1 MNEIIYLVGAFLVG
15 GVIPLIVLLKLWN
28 KLEEKILRRWM
39 RFIAEFQEKLD
50 VLNASLFVGSFN
62 EPPAQLN
69 NLVITKAKRCRAD
82 LFYVLISDKH
92 FIRALKARLE
102 SFHEENKK

>member
-1 MNEIIYLVGAFLVG
+1 VRFVAEV
-15 GVIPLIVLLKLWN
+15 
-28 KLEEKILRRWM
+28 EEKL
-39 RFIAEFQEKLD
+39 A

-62 EPPAQLN
+62 DPPAQMN

-92 FIRALKARLE
+92 FIRALKARLG
-102 SFHEENKK
+102 SFHEEDKK